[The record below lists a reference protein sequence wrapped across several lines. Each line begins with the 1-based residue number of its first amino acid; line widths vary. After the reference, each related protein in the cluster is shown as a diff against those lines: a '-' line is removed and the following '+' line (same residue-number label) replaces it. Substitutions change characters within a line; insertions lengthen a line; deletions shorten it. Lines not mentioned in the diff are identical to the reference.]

1 MTVRWRILAVV
12 TAVAAFV
19 APAGIGQADPLVPGQ
34 LPSSSALVAAG
45 FQRDTDAS
53 TEIDTGRVMYP
64 SACAPA
70 TVDAQYSDPAGHR
83 GREYAV
89 TGFDAM
95 GVTGPAGTVG
105 VDAYAYDTA
114 DRSASAFDHLRS
126 LFDRPCPLD
135 HDSIAW
141 EFVRESP
148 ITGTESPDKP
158 AQAFTVTA
166 GNEILG
172 SRITVTFSLHDT
184 HIVAAGYGVDQGG
197 AAPDPDNS
205 AHIADR
211 AAGAAL
217 EALVG

>member
-1 MTVRWRILAVV
+1 MTVRRRILAVV

-34 LPSSSALVAAG
+34 LPSSSVLVAAG
-45 FQRDTDAS
+45 FQRDTDAF

-70 TVDAQYSDPAGHR
+70 TVDDQYSDPAAHR

-89 TGFDAM
+89 TGFDAT

-105 VDAYAYDTA
+105 VDAYAYDPA
-114 DRSASAFDHLRS
+114 ERSAHAFDQLRS

-148 ITGTESPDKP
+148 ITGTESPDTP
-158 AQAFTVTA
+158 TQAFTVTA
-166 GNEILG
+166 GNEVLG
-172 SRITVTFSLHDT
+172 SRISVTFSLHDT
-184 HIVAAGYGVDQGG
+184 QIVAAGYGVDQGG
-197 AAPDPDNS
+197 VAPDPDDS
-205 AHIADR
+205 ADIADR
-211 AAGAAL
+211 AARAAL
-217 EALVG
+217 EALAD